1 MNALAPIF
9 ARWSAPV
16 YPQLGA
22 GERAILDVRL
32 GADTA
37 VLTDRRVVVAGR
49 NFEQSL
55 PLAHISLVRV
65 RFERIAGDMIFA
77 AAAILVAL
85 ILFAVASPAR
95 SFLVGQAASLESAA
109 QAERDGGEGHEL
121 AQGMQ
126 RLVGAAAAFA
136 RALPVLGWL
145 LLLVAAAKIALGIFG
160 RTVVVFT
167 AGGSELTFRRRGR
180 DRLLRE
186 FITEVGGHLPGP
198 ARPGAP
204 LGPAAALPPTVP
216 PSGPGRT

>member
-22 GERAILDVRL
+22 GERAITDVRL

-55 PLAHISLVRV
+55 PLAHISVVRV

-77 AAAILVAL
+77 AVAILVAL

-95 SFLVGQAASLESAA
+95 SFLVGQAASLEPAA

-126 RLVGAAAAFA
+126 RLVGAAVTLT
-136 RALPVLGWL
+136 RLLPVLGWL
-145 LLLVAAAKIALGIFG
+145 LLAAAAAKIALGIFG
-160 RTVVVFT
+160 RTVVSL
-167 AGGSELTFRRRGR
+167 AASGGEVEFAKRGH
-180 DRLLRE
+180 DRALHD
-186 FITEVGGHLPGP
+186 FIAEVGRQLPGAGRPP
-198 ARPGAP
+198 A
-204 LGPAAALPPTVP
+204 
-216 PSGPGRT
+216 